1 MQLFDCVICVDC
13 LGECFVALARCCWCF
28 RAAVCFWDWCEIARV
43 FWDH

>member
-28 RAAVCFWDWCEIARV
+28 RAAVCFWDW
-43 FWDH
+43 